1 MQYVRICVT
10 TRWRHALRQTDPRHS
25 NSASAQ
31 EAGSIVGA
39 RNHRH
44 GDLVYNDAEQYHPRH
59 SGFKE
64 PMPTPHISAAP
75 GDFAEV
81 TLMPGDPL
89 RAEHI
94 AKTFLEDARLVTAV
108 RNMYGFTGIYQ
119 GKRVSV
125 MGHGM
130 GIPSCSIY
138 ATELVREYGV
148 RVLIRVGSCGALAP
162 SAQLGDIILA
172 LGASTDSKVNR
183 MRFLGHDF
191 AAIADYELL
200 ATAALVAKERQIPV
214 RVGNVMSTD
223 FFYHP
228 QENMVDVAGKM
239 GILALEMEVAGLY
252 GVAAECGARAL
263 GILTVSDHI
272 LRNEHLSTDDRQTSF
287 ESMIRIALETAVR
300 V

>member
-1 MQYVRICVT
+1 
-10 TRWRHALRQTDPRHS
+10 
-25 NSASAQ
+25 
-31 EAGSIVGA
+31 
-39 RNHRH
+39 
-44 GDLVYNDAEQYHPRH
+44 
-59 SGFKE
+59 
-64 PMPTPHISAAP
+64 MPTPHISAQP
-75 GDFAEV
+75 GDFADV
-81 TLMPGDPL
+81 VLMPGDPL

-94 AKTFLEDARLVTAV
+94 AKHFLQDARQVTAV
-108 RNMYGFTGIYQ
+108 RNMYGYTGTYR

-148 RVLIRVGSCGALAP
+148 RVLVRVGSCGALAANL
-162 SAQLGDIILA
+162 SLGDIILA
-172 LGASTDSKVNR
+172 MGGSTDSKVNR
-183 MRFLGHDF
+183 MRFLDHDF
-191 AAIADYELL
+191 AAIADYEVL
-200 ATAALVAKERQIPV
+200 AAAVNVAKENKINV

-228 QENMVDVAGKM
+228 QENLLDVAEKM

-252 GVAAECGARAL
+252 GVAAEYGVKAL

-272 LRNEHLSTDDRQTSF
+272 RRNEHLSSDARQTSF
-287 ESMIRIALETAVR
+287 DSMMRLALETALR